1 MSNVAARCVSALPPN
16 TPDPVHAFHR
26 RMARTTRQGTSPVP
40 LPKSVRN
47 RAHLIPTAGQ
57 GRHGVTQ
64 SPTLKLVH
72 VKALNPTQKNR
83 VGFHGDR
90 PIENPHHAKTSRGSH
105 SLTSAPSW
113 LSLLIGQRL
122 RLRPFPFHLSGFEP
136 HLPDSTQKSFRHRS
150 ARYEPLRK
158 WH

>member
-1 MSNVAARCVSALPPN
+1 MSPHVAFLHFPPTLQ
-16 TPDPVHAFHR
+16 TPFMHFTVEWHERPA
-26 RMARTTRQGTSPVP
+26 
-40 LPKSVRN
+40 
-47 RAHLIPTAGQ
+47 RAHLPSRCQKASEIAPILSQPQ
-57 GRHGVTQ
+57 GRAVTA
-64 SPTLKLVH
+64 S
-72 VKALNPTQKNR
+72 LNPRRSNSSTSKPSIQRKKTALVFTVTDQSKIHIR
-83 VGFHGDR
+83 
-90 PIENPHHAKTSRGSH
+90 AKTSRGSH